1 MRTHKLL
8 LVVVV
13 VLSVLLVVLVIFK
26 LNHETAAKKPKDTA
40 RVAASSQFSFDAKAA
55 PEWRQG
61 PANKTSMAL
70 FYEKGDCFVSFEN
83 KTVPA
88 DEVTSLEQ
96 IKSGME
102 ANGYTVT
109 DIGTPSLALKQP
121 GTETTYV
128 LHQYS
133 ATGGDSDGLYKN
145 QEYAFISM
153 AKGHVFIQGYC
164 EDPAN
169 LPYTLAALSAVTFK
183 P

>member
-8 LVVVV
+8 LIAVV

-40 RVAASSQFSFDAKAA
+40 RVAVNSQFSFDAKAA

-61 PANKTSMAL
+61 PANKMSMAL

-96 IKSGME
+96 IKSGMV
-102 ANGYTVT
+102 ANGYTVA
-109 DIGTPSLALKQP
+109 DLGSHSLTLKQP
-121 GTETTYV
+121 GTGTSYV

-133 ATGGDSDGLYKN
+133 ATGGDSNGLYKN
-145 QEYAFISM
+145 QEYAFVSM

-164 EDPAN
+164 DNPDD
-169 LPYTLAALSAVTFK
+169 LPDTLTALSAVTFK